1 MKKINAVDE
10 RPTHF
15 QDDITPEVAAQ
26 IPTYRK
32 MFKAAVGM
40 GMAKDGENA
49 IDLMQLGLKLK
60 VDGADIELEDAEFK
74 LLKERCS
81 ANPAQ
86 WVAHFHG
93 QVMFKLKQSEEKRK
107 E

>member
-1 MKKINAVDE
+1 MKTITAVDE
-10 RPTHF
+10 KPTHF
-15 QDDITPEVAAQ
+15 QDDVPVDVLATL
-26 IPTYRK
+26 PTYRK

-60 VDGADIELEDAEFK
+60 VDGDISLEDAEFK

-86 WVAHFHG
+86 WAAHFHG
-93 QVMFKLKQSEEKRK
+93 QVMLKLKEAEDKK
-107 E
+107 